1 MKVLIH
7 LNGENLLVALS
18 DNEYIMITGGYQG
31 PYINKFKI
39 NDIITECVYTVCSG
53 GDPGVIFA
61 LSEQYIYTTFFPT
74 NLCIK
79 RDSIFEKNNS
89 NTNIGDIID
98 LYLTYRGTPTRAF
111 GYELIDM
118 TNSVYIYDIEEKPL
132 KLIKMNDKNINGNYK
147 QKKKLYI
154 DTTINKFPLLNNNP
168 IYTHI

>member
-1 MKVLIH
+1 MKCKIILSSEINENDYTKYYMRECLGVIFICKDHILVYNLNENILDDIENDIYSNINIH
-7 LNGENLLVALS
+7 NIDKYGEIVIKITNYKGYWSYAIYEGADPFINGENLLVALS

-79 RDSIFEKNNS
+79 RDSIF
-89 NTNIGDIID
+89 
-98 LYLTYRGTPTRAF
+98 P
-111 GYELIDM
+111 
-118 TNSVYIYDIEEKPL
+118 
-132 KLIKMNDKNINGNYK
+132 
-147 QKKKLYI
+147 
-154 DTTINKFPLLNNNP
+154 
-168 IYTHI
+168 